1 MAAARKQEGKETIKD
16 HNAGLRFSKEQIV
29 ASKRYRGKRDLVRAL
44 LSDGEKYA
52 RDAVDGLIENYE
64 KGKVE

>member
-1 MAAARKQEGKETIKD
+1 MAARKQEGKETIKD
-16 HNAGLRFSKEQIV
+16 PNAGLRFSKEQIV
-29 ASKRYRGKRDLVRAL
+29 ASERYRGKRDLVRAL

>member
-16 HNAGLRFSKEQIV
+16 SNAGLQFSKEQIV
-29 ASKRYRGKRDLVRAL
+29 ASERYRGKRDLVRAL

-52 RDAVDGLIENYE
+52 RDAVDPSPPA
-64 KGKVE
+64 